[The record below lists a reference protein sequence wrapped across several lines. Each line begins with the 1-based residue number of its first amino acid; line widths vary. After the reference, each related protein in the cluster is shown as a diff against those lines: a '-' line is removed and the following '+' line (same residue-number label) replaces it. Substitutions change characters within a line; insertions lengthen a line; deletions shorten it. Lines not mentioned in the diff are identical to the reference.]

1 MNTSAPAEPSMT
13 RTQALLKMGFF
24 QVVDILF
31 IVLFVAAG
39 ACFVYHVSRVEMDL
53 RWVLIGLFSTF
64 AVLLIWAVI
73 LAFRCMSFVLDMM
86 ADINLMPEAAA
97 RIVAGFY
104 TSNPNAKVPPPVNQ
118 P

>member
-1 MNTSAPAEPSMT
+1 MNTSAPTEPPMT

-24 QVVDILF
+24 QTVDILF
-31 IVLFVAAG
+31 IVLFLLAG
-39 ACFVYHVSRVEMDL
+39 ACFVFQASRVEMDL
-53 RWVLIGLFSTF
+53 RWVLICLFATV
-64 AVLLIWAVI
+64 AVLGIWAVI

-104 TSNPNAKVPPPVNQ
+104 ASNPAAKIPPPVNQ

>member
-39 ACFVYHVSRVEMDL
+39 A
-53 RWVLIGLFSTF
+53 
-64 AVLLIWAVI
+64 
-73 LAFRCMSFVLDMM
+73 
-86 ADINLMPEAAA
+86 
-97 RIVAGFY
+97 
-104 TSNPNAKVPPPVNQ
+104 
-118 P
+118 